1 MLWAEWPTLDVSQ
14 WPEYF
19 GKLLE
24 FIESNCGNF
33 QVTEI
38 VMRILDPEFQS
49 ERGQLWQV
57 STSSS
62 FYSHFMRHL
71 PSNIV
76 VHFYPYLLERSSATR
91 WSRFMRVRVP
101 LEATFKFV
109 RDWNDLLSAN
119 GARARVAGVVT
130 DKEEGRHFL
139 SDMTHLAAYKERYST
154 AGQPKLRFGLTLGFD
169 SVGSISG
176 LPSEVDDFYIEMY
189 DFYVHGIA
197 PAIPVE
203 AHNNGA
209 LNNPERFLNIL
220 DERVWGPFL
229 RRYNEHSNII
239 FMWSLQHKES
249 NKCIYPLPDSTC
261 GERVDMGSWRA
272 DAFNNF
278 LDKVAQRH
286 PVFGQRRHGLFQF
299 SYVPHAWQT
308 CRA

>member
-1 MLWAEWPTLDVSQ
+1 MLWAEWPTLEVSQ

-139 SDMTHLAAYKERYST
+139 SDMTHLAAYK
-154 AGQPKLRFGLTLGFD
+154 
-169 SVGSISG
+169 
-176 LPSEVDDFYIEMY
+176 
-189 DFYVHGIA
+189 
-197 PAIPVE
+197 
-203 AHNNGA
+203 
-209 LNNPERFLNIL
+209 
-220 DERVWGPFL
+220 
-229 RRYNEHSNII
+229 
-239 FMWSLQHKES
+239 
-249 NKCIYPLPDSTC
+249 
-261 GERVDMGSWRA
+261 
-272 DAFNNF
+272 
-278 LDKVAQRH
+278 
-286 PVFGQRRHGLFQF
+286 
-299 SYVPHAWQT
+299 
-308 CRA
+308 